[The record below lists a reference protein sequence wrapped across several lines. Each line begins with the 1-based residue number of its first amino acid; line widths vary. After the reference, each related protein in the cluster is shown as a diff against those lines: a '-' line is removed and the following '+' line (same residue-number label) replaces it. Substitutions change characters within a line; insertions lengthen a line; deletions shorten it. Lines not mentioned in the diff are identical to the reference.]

1 MALPTGIEIL
11 PIRKWEN
18 RHQNFTQKL
27 KQGASFKVRNNST
40 ITKGTDRYL
49 ATTKN
54 LQWLIGHAIDNN
66 IRLRAM
72 GSGWSFSK
80 VAVSEGGIVDTK
92 SLRLNFSVNKTN
104 VNDQYLNKGGLAEDL
119 FFVQCGVSM
128 LQLNSKLEKEKR
140 PNRSIKA
147 SGASNGQTV
156 AGALS
161 TGTHGAAFNVG
172 AIQDFVTGI
181 HLIVGKDRHVWLERH
196 SNPVVS
202 DKFINWLGAD
212 LIRDDTMFNAA
223 LVSFGSF
230 GFIHGIMIETEPKYL
245 IEEHRID
252 EIAYTD
258 ALKTTMTTLDFS
270 KIKTILPFPQHSPDR
285 ELYHFEVIINPY
297 DFEPNNKEKGVFLKA
312 SYKRKYRDDYVRR
325 TSDDKGL
332 TYGDDLLGLIQTVMD
347 SLGGLS
353 VLLVPKLVSILF
365 PLAYKEVPPV
375 EGTIGETF
383 SNTKFRG
390 KVASAALG
398 IDIKDSVRVTEE
410 VLKIIEEGDPFPGGI
425 SLRYVKGTE
434 ALLGFT
440 KFPNTCV
447 LELDGVDADV
457 TRNFYQKVWDRLETL
472 NIKYTLHWGKI
483 NFNLNFERVQNMY
496 GTATVQHWLDTRNEL
511 LGTEA
516 MKVFTNGFIER
527 CGLDRKVGLIV

>member
-1 MALPTGIEIL
+1 MALPKGIEIL

-27 KQGASFKVRNNST
+27 TPGASFKVKNDPS
-40 ITKGTDRYL
+40 IPKGTDRYL

-54 LQWLIGHAIDNN
+54 LQWLIGHAIDND

-80 VAVSEGGIVDTK
+80 VAVSEGGILDTK
-92 SLRLNFSVNKTN
+92 SLRLNFSVSKSN
-104 VNDQYLNKGGLAEDL
+104 VHQKYIDKGGSPDNL
-119 FFVQCGVSM
+119 FFAQCGVSM

-161 TGTHGAAFNVG
+161 TGTHGSAFNVG
-172 AIQDFVTGI
+172 SIQDFVTGI
-181 HLIVGKDRHVWLERH
+181 HLIVGKDRHVWLEKE
-196 SNPVVS
+196 SNPIVS
-202 DKFINWLGAD
+202 DGFIKWLGAE
-212 LIRDDTMFNAA
+212 LIRDDIMFNSA

-230 GFIHGIMIETEPKYL
+230 GFIHGIMIETEPKFL
-245 IEEHRID
+245 LEEHRID
-252 EIAYTD
+252 EIAYTS
-258 ALKTTMTTLDFS
+258 ALKNTMNTLNFS
-270 KIKTILPFPQHSPDR
+270 GINSILPFPQHSPDR
-285 ELYHFEVIINPY
+285 ELYHFEVLINPY
-297 DFEPNNKEKGVFLKA
+297 EFEANNKDKGVFLKA
-312 SYKRKYRDDYVRR
+312 IYKRKYRNDYTRR
-325 TSDDKGL
+325 TQDDRGL

-398 IDIKDSVRVTEE
+398 IDIKDSTKVVEE
-410 VLKIIEEGDPFPGGI
+410 ILKVIEDGDPFPGGI

-440 KFPNTCV
+440 KFPKTCV
-447 LELDGVDADV
+447 LELDGVDAKV
-457 TRNFYQKVWDRLETL
+457 TRKFYEKIWNRLEAAG
-472 NIKYTLHWGKI
+472 IKYTLHWGKI
-483 NFNLNFERVQNMY
+483 NFNLNFNRVQHMY
-496 GTATVQHWLDTRNEL
+496 GAATVQHWIDSRNAL
-511 LGTEA
+511 LTPEA
-516 MKVFTNGFIER
+516 MKVFTNKFIEK
-527 CGLDRKVGLIV
+527 CGLDKTVGAIV

>member
-1 MALPTGIEIL
+1 MVLPKGIEIL
-11 PIRKWEN
+11 PIQKWEN
-18 RHQNFTQKL
+18 KHQNFTQKL
-27 KQGASFKVRNNST
+27 TPNASFKVRNDNALA
-40 ITKGTDRYL
+40 KGTDRYI

-54 LQWLIGHAIDNN
+54 LQWLIGHATDNN
-66 IRLRAM
+66 TRLRAM

-80 VAVSEGGIVDTK
+80 VAVSEGGILDTK
-92 SLRLNFSVNKTN
+92 SLRLNFSVSKPNISNT
-104 VNDQYLNKGGLAEDL
+104 YLNKGGSADNL
-119 FFVQCGVSM
+119 FFAQCGVSM

-161 TGTHGAAFNVG
+161 TGTHGASFNVG
-172 AIQDFVTGI
+172 SIQDFVTGI
-181 HLIVGKDRHVWLERH
+181 HLIVSKDRHVWLERD

-202 DKFINWLGAD
+202 DKFINWLGAE

-230 GFIHGIMIETEPKYL
+230 GIIHGIMIETEPKFL
-245 IEEHRID
+245 LEEHRI
-252 EIAYTD
+252 EGIAYD
-258 ALKTTMTTLDFS
+258 NNLKNTMKTLDFS
-270 KIKTILPFPQHSPDR
+270 SINNTLPFPQFSPDR

-297 DFEPNNKEKGVFLKA
+297 DFEPNNTEKGVFLKA
-312 SYKRKYRDDYVRR
+312 SYKRSYRENYIRR
-325 TSDDKGL
+325 TTDDKGL

-353 VLLVPKLVSILF
+353 VLLVPKLVNILF
-365 PLAYKEVPPV
+365 PLAYKEVPPI

-398 IDIKDSVRVTEE
+398 IDIKDSVRVVEE
-410 VLKIIEEGDPFPGGI
+410 ILNIIENGDPFPGGI
-425 SLRYVKGTE
+425 SLRYVKGTK

-440 KFPNTCV
+440 KFTKTCV

-457 TRNFYQKVWDRLETL
+457 TRKFYEKVWNRLEAI
-472 NIKYTLHWGKI
+472 NIPYTLHWGKI
-483 NFNLNFERVQNMY
+483 NFNLNFQRIQNMY
-496 GTATVQHWLDTRNEL
+496 GSATVQHWIDTRNEL
-511 LGTEA
+511 LSPEA
-516 MKVFTNGFIER
+516 MQVFTNGFIER
-527 CGLDRKVGLIV
+527 CGLDKKIGAIV

>member
-1 MALPTGIEIL
+1 MGLPKGIEIL

-27 KQGASFKVRNNST
+27 TQNASFKVRNDDSLS
-40 ITKGTDRYL
+40 KGADKYI

-54 LQWLIGHAIDNN
+54 LQWLIGHAIDEN

-80 VAVSEGGIVDTK
+80 VAVSEGGILDTK
-92 SLRLNFSVNKTN
+92 SLRLSFSVSKPNISN
-104 VNDQYLNKGGLAEDL
+104 EYLNKGGLAEDL
-119 FFVQCGVSM
+119 FFVQCGVSV

-181 HLIVGKDRHVWLERH
+181 HLIVDRDRHVWLERS
-196 SNPVVS
+196 SNPIVS
-202 DKFINWLGAD
+202 DRFIDWLGAD

-230 GFIHGIMIETEPKYL
+230 GIIHGIMIETEPKFL
-245 IEEHRID
+245 LEEHRID
-252 EIAYTD
+252 KIAYNSE
-258 ALKTTMTTLDFS
+258 LKSTMKTLDFS
-270 KIKTILPFPQHSPDR
+270 TINHILPFPQHSPDR
-285 ELYHFEVIINPY
+285 ELYHFEILINPY
-297 DFEPNNKEKGVFLKA
+297 DFEPDNNNKGVFLKV
-312 SYKRKYRDDYVRR
+312 SYKRKYRENYTRR
-325 TSDDKGL
+325 VPDDKGL

-353 VLLVPKLVSILF
+353 ILLVPKLVNILF
-365 PLAYKEVPPV
+365 PLAYKEIPPM

-398 IDIKDSVRVTEE
+398 IDIKDSVRVVEE
-410 VLKIIEEGDPFPGGI
+410 IMMIIEDGDPFPGGI
-425 SLRYVKGTE
+425 SLRYVKGTD

-440 KFPNTCV
+440 KFPETCV
-447 LELDGVDADV
+447 LELDGVDANI
-457 TRNFYQKVWDRLETL
+457 TRKFYEKVWNRLEAI
-472 NIKYTLHWGKI
+472 NIPYTLHWGKI
-483 NFNLNFERVQNMY
+483 NFNLNFQRIQNMY
-496 GTATVQHWLDTRNEL
+496 GTATVQHWLDTRNDL
-511 LGTEA
+511 LDSEA
-516 MKVFTNGFIER
+516 MNVFTNGFIER
-527 CGLDRKVGLIV
+527 CGLNKSVGAIV